1 MYIIALE
8 VVVVVERLTSNLP
21 ALKGRSVVS
30 MMEWTPEEIIQL
42 LNTAQ
47 WMKGNR
53 DTVQSRGVLAGK
65 HVALLFELPST
76 RTRVSFQVAISMLG
90 AEPVWLDWGSSQL
103 GRGES
108 LEDTARVLS
117 RYVDAIVVRAHRHET
132 VQALRRYATVPV
144 FNALTD
150 RAHPFQVLADAMT
163 IREELGGW
171 SGIKLSYLGDGNNM
185 AHSYLVIGAKLGM
198 DITIATPEGYE
209 PLSEIVQ
216 WARGEATLTGGS
228 VTITG
233 NPEQAVFGADV
244 VATDVFVSMGD
255 SGDLDRKRELM
266 EAFQI
271 NRTRMQLAK
280 PQAIFLH
287 CLPAHRGEEVTA
299 DVIDGPQSKVFDQ
312 AENRLWV
319 QMAGLAHT
327 LGA

>member
-1 MYIIALE
+1 MYIIALG
-8 VVVVVERLTSNLP
+8 VVVVVERLTAELP

-30 MMEWTPEEIIQL
+30 MNEWTPEEIIQV

-53 DTVQSRGVLAGK
+53 DTVQARKVLAGK

-108 LEDTARVLS
+108 LADTARVLS
-117 RYVDAIVVRAHRHET
+117 RYVEGIVVRAHRHDT
-132 VQALRRYATVPV
+132 VQELRRHATVPV

-150 RAHPFQVLADAMT
+150 RSHPFQVLADTMT

-171 SGIKLSYLGDGNNM
+171 SGIKLAYLGDGNNM
-185 AHSYLVIGAKLGM
+185 AHSYLTIGAKLGM
-198 DITIATPEGYE
+198 DVTIAAPEGYQ
-209 PLSEIVQ
+209 PLPYIVE
-216 WARGEATLTGGS
+216 WARNEALMTGGA
-228 VTITG
+228 VTVTT
-233 NPEQAVFGADV
+233 NPEEAVFGADV

-255 SGDLDRKRELM
+255 GGDLDAKRTLM
-266 EAFQI
+266 EPFQV
-271 NRTRMQLAK
+271 NQDMMHLAK

-299 DVIDGPQSKVFDQ
+299 EVIDGPQSKVFDQ

-319 QMAGLAHT
+319 QMASLAQT
-327 LGA
+327 LG

>member
-1 MYIIALE
+1 M
-8 VVVVVERLTSNLP
+8 VEQLTVSLP

-30 MMEWTPEEIIQL
+30 MMEWTPEEIKQI

-53 DTVQSRGVLAGK
+53 ETVQSRRVLAGK

-90 AEPVWLDWGSSQL
+90 AESVSLDWGSSQL

-117 RYVDAIVVRAHRHET
+117 RYVDGIVVRAHRHET
-132 VQALRRYATVPV
+132 VQALRRHATVPV

-150 RAHPFQVLADAMT
+150 RAHPFQILADAMT

-171 SGIKLSYLGDGNNM
+171 SGIKVSYLGDGNNM
-185 AHSYLVIGAKLGM
+185 AHSYMVIGAKLGM
-198 DITIATPEGYE
+198 DITIATPIEYQ
-209 PLSEIVQ
+209 PLPQIVE
-216 WARGEATLTGGS
+216 WARGEASLTGGS
-228 VTITG
+228 ITITD
-233 NPEQAVFGADV
+233 NPERALFGADV
-244 VATDVFVSMGD
+244 VTTDVFVSMGD
-255 SGDLDRKRELM
+255 EGDLDRKRHLM
-266 EAFQI
+266 QGFQI
-271 NRTRMQLAK
+271 NRNFMKLAK

-299 DVIDGPQSKVFDQ
+299 EVIDGPQSKVFDQ

-319 QMAGLAHT
+319 QMAGLSHT
-327 LGA
+327 LG